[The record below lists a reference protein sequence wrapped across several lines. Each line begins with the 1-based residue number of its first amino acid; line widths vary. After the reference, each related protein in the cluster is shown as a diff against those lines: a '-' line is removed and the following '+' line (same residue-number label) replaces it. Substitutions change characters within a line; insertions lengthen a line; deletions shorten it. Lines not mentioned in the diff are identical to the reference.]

1 MREEGKARRVLV
13 EDPGDGRTDKSS
25 LQLQT
30 CKVSHPET
38 PINSTRLY
46 VLATFRNKRNKTTG
60 SMTE

>member
-13 EDPGDGRTDKSS
+13 EDPGDGRTRCKEQFAS
-25 LQLQT
+25 